1 MRRVFRFRVALKY
14 RRKLWRRI
22 DVKGSQTLG
31 DLDRAIREAFKHYLC
46 DHLSQ
51 FFRGKVWQS
60 EGLGEIYP
68 GGVGDGAEKRIDS
81 LGLSERDKLEYV
93 YDFGD
98 DIQHII
104 TLEKIMEGVET
115 VKYPRVVSQNTP
127 KYSYCEVCEKLGKRT
142 LATWI
147 CIECSNEAQRDVLV
161 CEDCMV
167 KGHEDHYAEEMLY

>member
-1 MRRVFRFRVALKY
+1 MEPVYRFRVALKY

-31 DLDRAIREAFKHYLC
+31 DLDRIIREAFEHYLW
-46 DHLSQ
+46 DHLSE

-60 EGLGEIYP
+60 EGFGEIYP
-68 GGVGDGAEKRIDS
+68 GEAGSGTEKRIDS
-81 LGLSERDKLEYV
+81 LGLSEGDKLEYV

-104 TLEKIMEGVET
+104 TLEKIMEVEET
-115 VKYPRVVSQNTP
+115 VKYPRVVSRNKP
-127 KYSYCEVCEKLGKRT
+127 EYSYCEVCEKLGKRT

-147 CIECSNEAQRDVLV
+147 CIECSNEEDRNVLV
-161 CEDCMV
+161 CEDCLV
-167 KGHEDHYAEEMLY
+167 KGHEDHSAEEVLY